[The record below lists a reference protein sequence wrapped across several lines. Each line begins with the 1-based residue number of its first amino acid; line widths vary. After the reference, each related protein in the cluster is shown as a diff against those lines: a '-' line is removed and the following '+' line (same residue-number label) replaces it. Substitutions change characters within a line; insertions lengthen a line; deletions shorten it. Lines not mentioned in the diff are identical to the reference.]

1 MSTTYDA
8 ILGGKKIRRRKQAA
22 KIPNGYVP
30 DRSIV
35 IDDYG
40 KPMND
45 KQMENAAVLT
55 SDQIA
60 QRSGINVVNTPTT
73 TQQGVQQNVVTTPS
87 ATSTPTATTTPTT
100 TTTATTAQGQQ
111 GQQVQQVQQQGATPM
126 YNPAA
131 EVRKMVDEK
140 VNSGQPT
147 TDERIDQMMRG
158 CVGVND
164 ADEDELRKKA
174 GLDTETTAD
183 DTIESP
189 EDGVHSYDDI
199 FKAMQEMQKY
209 YKSRL
214 ESDEDREKR
223 EKREKRERLFA
234 NISDGLAAM
243 HEAYSRARGIEP
255 WVKPTAGKEV
265 SERQKAAEAIR
276 DKQYKDYLTNYLNIM
291 QQQRLYEKD
300 KANSE
305 YKRGVLRMK
314 SQQTEQQLRK
324 LDAEIDKLIAQG
336 KTEEARQKSMEAQ
349 TLYTLSRLEGQNITN
364 QFAPDYWS
372 AKIGQANRS
381 NTGKSGGS
389 GKSSKG
395 GSSGKSNQPSYVEER
410 DDRGRVVKTTET
422 FYNENG
428 EKVTKT
434 TDRYGKT
441 TTKTSGKGSIPQRKK

>member
-8 ILGGKKIRRRKQAA
+8 ILGGKKIRRRSKPTE
-22 KIPNGYVP
+22 IPKGYVP
-30 DRSIV
+30 DRNIA

-40 KPMND
+40 KPMKE
-45 KQMENAAVLT
+45 KQMQNAAVLT
-55 SDQIA
+55 PDQIA

-73 TQQGVQQNVVTTPS
+73 AQQGVQQNVVTTPS
-87 ATSTPTATTTPTT
+87 ATSTPTATTT
-100 TTTATTAQGQQ
+100 ATTAQGQQ
-111 GQQVQQVQQQGATPM
+111 VQQGQQQGATPQ

-140 VNSGQPT
+140 VNGTQPT

-158 CVGVND
+158 GVGVND

-174 GLDTETTAD
+174 GLDTETPAD
-183 DTIESP
+183 DIVESP

-199 FKAMQEMQKY
+199 FKAMQELQKY

-291 QQQRLYEKD
+291 QQQRLWEKD
-300 KANSE
+300 MATSKYRQGLLA
-305 YKRGVLRMK
+305 MK
-314 SQQTEQQLRK
+314 SQDTEQKLRK
-324 LDAEIDKLIAQG
+324 IDAEIDRLRAQG
-336 KTEEARQKSMEAQ
+336 KTEEAKQKQLEAQ
-349 TLYTLSRLEGQNITN
+349 TLYTIAKSEGQTISNTY
-364 QFAPDYWS
+364 APALLE

-381 NTGKSGGS
+381 NTGRSGGGKGSGSGKGGS
-389 GKSSKG
+389 GKSKQPKYEYKKDKYGNITQRVETSYNDKG
-395 GSSGKSNQPSYVEER
+395 EK
-410 DDRGRVVKTTET
+410 VVKT
-422 FYNENG
+422 YDKRG
-428 EKVTKT
+428 RLVSEKIVGSGTAP
-434 TDRYGKT
+434 T
-441 TTKTSGKGSIPQRKK
+441 TTK

>member
-8 ILGGKKIRRRKQAA
+8 ILGGKKNRRQQAA

-30 DRSIV
+30 DRNIA

-40 KPMND
+40 KPM
-45 KQMENAAVLT
+45 KKGQMKNAAVLT

-111 GQQVQQVQQQGATPM
+111 GQQGQQQGATPQ

-158 CVGVND
+158 GVGVND

-174 GLDTETTAD
+174 GLDTETPAD
-183 DTIESP
+183 DIVESP
-189 EDGVHSYDDI
+189 EDGVQSYDDI
-199 FKAMQEMQKY
+199 FKAMQELQEY

-300 KANSE
+300 KANTE
-305 YKRGVLRMK
+305 YKRGILQMK

-364 QFAPDYWS
+364 QFAPDYWR

-395 GSSGKSNQPSYVEER
+395 SSSKSNQPSYVEER

-441 TTKTSGKGSIPQRKK
+441 HTKTSGNGSIPQRKK